1 MNNTKKIWTIVIALS
16 FYLLSYADTYYVQ
29 GVKEKDANGK
39 EYLIFNDGRV
49 DIGFKIDEN
58 DKLQIVPIMSKT
70 DSITKQK
77 KIDEEAEKEKEKK
90 TTASTQ
96 NFVNNL
102 LKLSVTLIGMI
113 IIFLIVS
120 VLCGIIWIIVA
131 VSTLYKKS

>member
-1 MNNTKKIWTIVIALS
+1 MINTKKIWAIVISLS
-16 FYLLSYADTYYVQ
+16 FSLLSYADTYYVQ

-58 DKLQIVPIMSKT
+58 DKLQIVPIMPKT
-70 DSITKQK
+70 DSITKQN
-77 KIDEEAEKEKEKK
+77 KIDEEAEREKK
-90 TTASTQ
+90 IAASTQ

-102 LKLSVTLIGMI
+102 LKLSVTFIGMI

-131 VSTLYKKS
+131 VSTIYKKS

>member
-1 MNNTKKIWTIVIALS
+1 MISTKKFWTVVIALS
-16 FYLLSYADTYYVQ
+16 LFLLTYADTYYFQ
-29 GVKEKDANGK
+29 GVREKDANGK

-58 DKLQIVPIMSKT
+58 DKLQLVPVISKT
-70 DSITKQK
+70 DSIAKQK
-77 KIDEEAEKEKEKK
+77 KIEGEIEKK
-90 TTASTQ
+90 RTTNIQ

-120 VLCGIIWIIVA
+120 ILCAIIWMIIGVINC
-131 VSTLYKKS
+131 

>member
-1 MNNTKKIWTIVIALS
+1 MISTKKFWTIVIALS
-16 FYLLSYADTYYVQ
+16 LFLLTYADTYYFQ
-29 GVKEKDANGK
+29 GVREKDANGK

-58 DKLQIVPIMSKT
+58 DKLQLVPVISKT
-70 DSITKQK
+70 DSIAKQK
-77 KIDEEAEKEKEKK
+77 KIEGEIEKK
-90 TTASTQ
+90 RTTNIQ

-120 VLCGIIWIIVA
+120 ILCAIIWMIIGVINC
-131 VSTLYKKS
+131 